1 MLAPLVLTAAW
12 ASAPLPPVS
21 SDAPDYS
28 NGTVTMPPGVVQA
41 EIGVDVTLPG
51 SGVVERSVP
60 LHVPTALRIGLTDR
74 MELRAFEGEPVLRED
89 RNRRVGGDTAFGL
102 KIRFD
107 DGPYTSR
114 RPSFGI
120 QPYFSTSTIRM
131 LRDIDTLALGANIL
145 WTQSVTRWLVFD
157 ANLGAELGVGD
168 PQIPVSGFA
177 AISWQVVAST
187 RWIPYAEIYVELPI
201 HAPETVDFGGDAG
214 LVVVVLPRV
223 ALNAAARVTFLAEG
237 PDYGILGGLAV
248 RLADGV
254 RWRRWAQPKR

>member
-1 MLAPLVLTAAW
+1 VLVPLVLTATC

-28 NGTVTMPPGVVQA
+28 NGTVTIPPGAIQA

-51 SGVVERSVP
+51 SGVAERSLP

-74 MELRAFEGEPVLRED
+74 IELRAFEGEPLLRED

-120 QPYFSTSTIRM
+120 QPYVSTSTIRM
-131 LRDIDTLALGANIL
+131 LRDIDTLALGATLL
-145 WTQSVTRWLVFD
+145 WTQTVTRWLVFD
-157 ANLGAELGVGD
+157 ANLGAELGVGE

-177 AISWQVVAST
+177 AISWQVVASS
-187 RWIPYAEIYVELPI
+187 RWIPYAEIYVELPT
-201 HAPETVDFGGDAG
+201 HAPETIDVGGDAG
-214 LVVVVLPRV
+214 LVAVVLPRL
-223 ALNAAARVTFLAEG
+223 AFNIAGRATFLAEG
-237 PDYGILGGLAV
+237 PDYGVLGGIAV

-254 RWRRWAQPKR
+254 RWAQKR